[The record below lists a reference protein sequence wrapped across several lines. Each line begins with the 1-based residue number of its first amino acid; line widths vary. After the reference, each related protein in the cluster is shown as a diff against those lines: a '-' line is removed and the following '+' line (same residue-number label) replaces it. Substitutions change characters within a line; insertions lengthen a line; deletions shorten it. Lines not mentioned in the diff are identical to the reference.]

1 MNIEIQGRNLRIT
14 EKLEAHAKRK
24 LERLDR
30 YLPNIAN
37 VYVEIE
43 REHTRQGKD
52 VVSVQITVR
61 HNRGAILRAEERGT
75 EEDLPTTLNHAVDN
89 MYRRI
94 ERFKG
99 KSAAKGRERFVERYG
114 ATEEELEEAEE
125 IPDAESSV
133 PQPAV
138 IAADEYAPEIAR
150 HKQVV
155 LTPMTEHDAIEQM
168 ELLGHTF
175 FIFFNQASQAVNV
188 LYRRANGDYGVLV
201 PVVDGA

>member
-14 EKLEAHAKRK
+14 EKLEEHAKRK
-24 LERLDR
+24 LGRLDR

-43 REHTRQGKD
+43 RERTRQGKD

-75 EEDLPTTLNHAVDN
+75 EEDLPATLNHAVDN

-99 KSAAKGRERFVERYG
+99 KSTPKGRERFVERYG

-125 IPDAESSV
+125 IPDAEISV
-133 PQPAV
+133 PQPV
-138 IAADEYAPEIAR
+138 IVAEEYAPEIAR

-155 LTPMTEHDAIEQM
+155 LTPMTEMDAIEQM

>member
-14 EKLEAHAKRK
+14 EKLEEHAKRK
-24 LERLDR
+24 LGRLDR

-43 REHTRQGKD
+43 RERTRQNKD

-75 EEDLPTTLNHAVDN
+75 EEDLPSTLNHAVDN

-99 KSAAKGRERFVERYG
+99 KSAPKGRERFVERYG
-114 ATEEELEEAEE
+114 ATDEELEEAEE
-125 IPDAESSV
+125 IPDAEISV
-133 PQPAV
+133 LKPV
-138 IAADEYAPEIAR
+138 VVADEYAPEVAR

-175 FIFFNQASQAVNV
+175 FIFFNQASQSVNV
-188 LYRRANGDYGVLV
+188 LYRRASGDYGVLV